1 MAEPNEH
8 ARQPERLSLSATQ
21 IVASVLAAVSA
32 SVAASYFG
40 IAGTMI
46 GAALGSVISVVGGAI
61 YAHSIHKTRQRLR
74 RTALDEAVGKRFD
87 VIRKPSWRPKQI
99 ALAASALFVIAIG
112 TVTGFELLSG
122 KPISATV
129 GGKAESGTS
138 LFGTERSQTQ
148 PVNTQ
153 TSSSSTSAKPSGTTA
168 TKTVTV
174 TVTPSATSTSG
185 AAASSSST
193 ETTPAGTPTQSATTP
208 TATPTAAPSSGA
220 N

>member
-1 MAEPNEH
+1 MAEQTEH

-21 IVASVLAAVSA
+21 IIASVLAAISA

-46 GAALGSVISVVGGAI
+46 GAAIGSVISVVGGAV
-61 YAHSIHKTRQRLR
+61 YAHSISKTRQRLR
-74 RTALDEAVGKRFD
+74 RTALDEAVEQRFD
-87 VIRKPSWRPKQI
+87 VKRKPSWRPKQI

-112 TVTGFELLSG
+112 AVTGLELLSG

-138 LFGTERSQTQ
+138 LFGTAPGQATGG
-148 PVNTQ
+148 Q
-153 TSSSSTSAKPSGTTA
+153 TSGTSKTATPSSTTP

-174 TVTPSATSTSG
+174 TVTPSATPTASTP
-185 AAASSSST
+185 ATPSSSSANPT
-193 ETTPAGTPTQSATTP
+193 ETPTQSATTP
-208 TATPTAAPSSGA
+208 TPTPSGSA
-220 N
+220 S